1 MNNQRG
7 FSLIEIL
14 LVLGVLALLLV
25 AAFLTFP
32 QVRDRN
38 YVNIENQRLMQ
49 SVAVVKNLYVSKG
62 NYIGLTTDVANQARA
77 FVTEA
82 NQGNYAAGQE
92 IRNSWG
98 GIIQMRPNATNPAM
112 MEVSY
117 GAVPPDA
124 CQKLAT
130 GVAKNFK
137 EVRVETTVVWRE
149 SDQENVDVTGIVEAC
164 NAQPVGS
171 TVVFITE

>member
-49 SVAVVKNLYVSKG
+49 TVAVVKNLYVAKG
-62 NYIGLTTDVANQARA
+62 NYVGLTTDVANQARA
-77 FVTEA
+77 FATEA
-82 NQGNYAAGQE
+82 NQGNYQPGQE
-92 IRNSWG
+92 IRNLWG
-98 GIIQMRPNATNPAM
+98 GLIELQPNAGNPKFM
-112 MEVSY
+112 DISY

-130 GVAKNFK
+130 GVARNFK
-137 EVRVETTVVWRE
+137 ELQVAGATVWRE
-149 SDQENVDVTGIVEAC
+149 TDQEDVDITGIVEAC
-164 NAQPVGS
+164 NANPAGS
-171 TVVFITE
+171 TLVFITE

>member
-14 LVLGVLALLLV
+14 LVLGVLALLLL
-25 AAFLTFP
+25 AAFFTFP

-49 SVAVVKNLYVSKG
+49 TVAVVKNLYVAKG
-62 NYIGLTTDVANQARA
+62 NYVGLTTDIANQAKA
-77 FVTEA
+77 FVSEA
-82 NQGNYAAGQE
+82 NQGNYQAGQE
-92 IRNSWG
+92 IRNLWG
-98 GIIQMRPNATNPAM
+98 GLIQLQVHAANPKF
-112 MEVSY
+112 MEISY

-130 GVAKNFK
+130 GVARNFK
-137 EVRVETTVVWRE
+137 ELQVAGTPVWRE
-149 SDQENVDVTGIVEAC
+149 SDQEDVDITGIVETCSA
-164 NAQPVGS
+164 NPAGS
-171 TVVFITE
+171 TMVFITE